1 MHLYCASVPKARLNN
16 VNGINMMCGRKDAPH
31 FANSNLLLVH
41 LFNGL
46 KEERMEGTCTVA
58 LTPEVNVY
66 ANVLINISFHS
77 DPFNTLIDLMLDPTE
92 LRQRN
97 TIATTIEHGQ
107 YFTETYKR
115 SIFEYLLRSPETTM
129 TAIGDRLTAANM
141 SQISKLFIELCQY
154 VYKYRQH
161 DQNGLKIIVKRI
173 LNLWPKLMDI
183 DVSSNSL
190 DSPTTTTTEM
200 TAYVLIELLAHIA
213 RICPYKISEIRKL
226 ANGLEPWLLAIPM
239 NKHNSLELKS
249 RAVFLLPCLVD
260 ETDVE
265 HEQVRSA
272 LESLQSQYFP
282 LKSNEFAVGSL
293 ERSAFVNIFQT
304 ILDALVAS
312 HSLVILRFL
321 INVTAADVKHLLEY
335 NIQKALSEFMMRQTH
350 DQQLVAMY
358 LPFQLFLD
366 TSLEP
371 SIRQSILKRFLLT
384 MLRCG
389 STDAVSNFYTEKMR
403 TIFDLC
409 GSNYSLAGAGWLV
422 EHALV
427 NRIGAY
433 QMVEMLFAVVSQE
446 RLQDNEKPMSITMTD
461 QNKELI
467 KVFTKKSI
475 STRSEVCVTDDPA
488 VRELFRLYQCAAYRS
503 ICAIISN
510 TQTTLQFYQALL
522 FKENPMKNELIW
534 SKIVDCTDSELYRSR
549 LGQDFE
555 EYPKRKDRLVSIRQL
570 NAASDDKSKK
580 TARYLQSQ
588 SVFESSLSQDIT
600 KIDLSCSSVRT
611 DAEVVR
617 FEGLQ
622 TGSIQLEKVAIND
635 HEVMAVICAV
645 IEHMFEKDITPHS
658 AEPTQKVRIA
668 PLWAEFLC
676 KVLADTNQH
685 RNVRYFLAKVFDNCR
700 THFRHY
706 ASSMTG
712 AVLKFLADECEAN
725 GSLNYFIQD
734 LVVMLL
740 EWSDVY
746 KIQSIE
752 EISSASTLL
761 RFLMQNAWHDRKDIF
776 KQHLEL
782 IKCVIEQWRDVIVIP
797 KQLLFDSVN
806 KSQRADSRDN
816 AGGIQLNAIVLAN
829 NLVPWTASTAA
840 NFLKSLFICLGNE
853 HANIYQP
860 AAQLVGMCL
869 YHLIAPDESEN
880 ESFEALLQILVK
892 LKLERNQKK
901 FTDILFGVHK
911 NYPII
916 VDSFLVTI
924 SSYIST
930 SSGAIKRMYLE
941 MYLSRMDVYGDE
953 IFREIMSIGIV
964 ELLKT
969 QEYQLLALHIIN
981 KALPRMSV
989 VDVKRLLPELTGLV
1003 DSKQSQCRD
1012 VIYEIYQFI
1021 LVQLENNTFVFD
1033 AEERG
1038 KITAILLCGLND
1050 TDNEIQTRLF
1060 NFWSDPKRL
1069 SPDIQIRILNLL
1081 DGLYDPSA
1089 ERHFLNYSTQ
1099 LLLEPAILHPDSRIP
1114 LFAQHVTEETEEKLK
1129 EYDINVSWKT
1139 QNSTLTAP
1147 LFMESQQ
1154 RQITSGNISTGQ
1166 QFLRA
1171 TITTLAFEPT
1181 QDPQGMTQTSNQFSL
1196 QTQSSLLFSIE
1207 PQVLNRRSE
1216 RVQPT
1221 NAPAK
1226 SSFSKLRQ
1234 RFLIDRD
1241 KTNRSEALKAVERH
1255 DYKQVLQ
1262 SQSKQKKE
1270 RQVSLFRRYR
1280 SGEYPD
1286 FMINSLALLMPLKG
1300 LLKYDKLLARQF
1312 LVAVF
1317 EAVVTE
1323 LEIPKRFIIPA
1334 SESIQRIFTQTK
1346 LCDTVVFAALME
1358 LAQTHAQHFDIP
1370 PELVATFAST
1380 NQMMAMGMYSFIL
1393 NKVFISFAKPVSFV
1407 ILLY

>member
-16 VNGINMMCGRKDAPH
+16 VKGINMMCGRKDAPH
-31 FANSNLLLVH
+31 FTNSNLLLVH

-58 LTPEVNVY
+58 LNPEVNVY
-66 ANVLINISFHS
+66 ANVLINICFHS
-77 DPFNTLIDLMLDPTE
+77 DPFNTLIDLMLDSTE
-92 LRQRN
+92 LKQRN
-97 TIATTIEHGQ
+97 TIATTIQHGQ
-107 YFTETYKR
+107 YFIETYKR
-115 SIFEYLLRSPETTM
+115 SIFEYLLRSAETTI
-129 TAIGDRLTAANM
+129 TALGGRLTVENM
-141 SQISKLFIELCQY
+141 PQISKLFIEFCQY

-161 DQNGLKIIVKRI
+161 DKNGLKMIVKSI
-173 LNLWPKLMDI
+173 LNLWPKLMAI
-183 DVSSNSL
+183 DESSKSL
-190 DSPTTTTTEM
+190 DTPTTTTTEM

-213 RICPYKISEIRKL
+213 LICPYKISEIRKL

-249 RAVFLLPCLVD
+249 RAVFLLPCVVD
-260 ETDVE
+260 DTDME

-282 LKSNEFAVGSL
+282 LKSNEFVVGSL
-293 ERSAFVNIFQT
+293 ERSAFVNILQT

-312 HSLVILRFL
+312 QSLVILRFL
-321 INVTAADVKHLLEY
+321 INVTAADTKHLLEY
-335 NIQKALSEFMMRQTH
+335 NIRKALNEFMVRQTN
-350 DQQLVAMY
+350 DQQLIAMSV
-358 LPFQLFLD
+358 PFKLFLD

-371 SIRQSILKRFLLT
+371 SIRQSIVQRFLLT

-389 STDAVSNFYTEKMR
+389 SVDAVANFYTERMR

-446 RLQDNEKPMSITMTD
+446 RLQDNAKPMSITMTD
-461 QNKELI
+461 QNTELI
-467 KVFTKKSI
+467 KVFTKKCL

-503 ICAIISN
+503 LCAIISN
-510 TQTTLQFYQALL
+510 TQTSLQFYQALL

-549 LGQDFE
+549 LGQDFD
-555 EYPKRKDRLVSIRQL
+555 EYPKRKDRLVSIRRF
-570 NAASDDKSKK
+570 NDVSDDGSRK

-611 DAEVVR
+611 DAEVAR
-617 FEGLQ
+617 FEVVSQ
-622 TGSIQLEKVAIND
+622 TGSVQLEKVAIND

-645 IEHMFEKDITPHS
+645 IEYMFEKDITPHS
-658 AEPTQKVRIA
+658 ADPTQYVRIA

-700 THFRHY
+700 HHFRHY
-706 ASSMTG
+706 AASMTG
-712 AVLKFLADECEAN
+712 AVLKFLADECGEIT
-725 GSLNYFIQD
+725 GTLNYFIQD

-746 KIQSIE
+746 KIQTIE

-782 IKCVIEQWRDVIVIP
+782 IKCIIEQWRDVIVIP

-806 KSQRADSRDN
+806 KSQRPDSREN
-816 AGGIQLNAIVLAN
+816 ELGIQLNAIVLAN

-840 NFLKSLFICLGNE
+840 NFLKSLFICLENE

-860 AAQLVGMCL
+860 AAQLIGMCL
-869 YHLIAPDESEN
+869 HQLIAPDESEN
-880 ESFEALLQILVK
+880 GSFAALLQILVK

-924 SSYIST
+924 SNYIST

-969 QEYQLLALHIIN
+969 PEYQVLVLHIIN

-989 VDVKRLLPELTGLV
+989 VDIQRLLPELTGLV

-1021 LVQLENNTFVFD
+1021 LVQLESNTFVFD
-1033 AEERG
+1033 ADVRG
-1038 KITAILLCGLND
+1038 KVTAILLCGLND

-1069 SPDIQIRILNLL
+1069 SPEIQIRILNLL

-1099 LLLEPAILHPDSRIP
+1099 LLLEPAIHHPDSKIP
-1114 LFAQHVTEETEEKLK
+1114 LFAQHVTEETEQKLK

-1154 RQITSGNISTGQ
+1154 RQITSGNISNGQ

-1181 QDPQGMTQTSNQFSL
+1181 QDPQEMSQTSNQFAL

-1216 RVQPT
+1216 RVQP
-1221 NAPAK
+1221 NDAPGK

-1234 RFLIDRD
+1234 RFLNDRD
-1241 KTNRSEALKAVERH
+1241 KTNRSQALKAVERH

-1270 RQVSLFRRYR
+1270 RQVSLYRRYR

-1300 LLKYDKLLARQF
+1300 LVKYDKLLARQL

-1317 EAVVTE
+1317 EAVAAE
-1323 LEIPKRFIIPA
+1323 LESAKRFILPA

-1358 LAQTHAQHFDIP
+1358 LALTHAQHFDIP
-1370 PELVATFAST
+1370 PELVATFSST
-1380 NQMMAMGMYSFIL
+1380 NQMMAMGM
-1393 NKVFISFAKPVSFV
+1393 
-1407 ILLY
+1407 

>member
-1 MHLYCASVPKARLNN
+1 MHLYCATVPKVRLNN
-16 VNGINMMCGRKDAPH
+16 AKGINMMCGRKDAPH
-31 FANSNLLLVH
+31 LADSNLLLVH

-58 LTPEVNVY
+58 LNPEVSEY
-66 ANVLINISFHS
+66 ANVLINICFHS

-92 LRQRN
+92 LQQRN
-97 TIATTIEHGQ
+97 TIATTLQHGQ
-107 YFTETYKR
+107 YFIETYKR
-115 SIFEYLLRSPETTM
+115 SIFEYLLRSAETTI
-129 TAIGDRLTAANM
+129 TALGERLTIANM
-141 SQISKLFIELCQY
+141 QQISKLFIEFCQY

-161 DQNGLKIIVKRI
+161 DQNSLKIIVKRI
-173 LNLWPKLMDI
+173 LNLWPKLMTI
-183 DVSSNSL
+183 DESSNSP
-190 DSPTTTTTEM
+190 DTPTTTTTEM
-200 TAYVLIELLAHIA
+200 TAYVLIDLLAHIA
-213 RICPYKISEIRKL
+213 LICPYKVSEIRKL
-226 ANGLEPWLLAIPM
+226 ANGLETWLLAIPM

-249 RAVFLLPCLVD
+249 RAVFLLPCVVD
-260 ETDVE
+260 ETDME
-265 HEQVRSA
+265 HAQVRGA
-272 LESLQSQYFP
+272 LESLQTQYFP
-282 LKSNEFAVGSL
+282 LKSNEFVVGSL

-312 HSLVILRFL
+312 QSLVILRFL
-321 INVTAADVKHLLEY
+321 INVTAADAKHLLEY
-335 NIQKALSEFMMRQTH
+335 NIRKALSEFMMRQTN
-350 DQQLVAMY
+350 DQQLVAMSM
-358 LPFQLFLD
+358 PFQLFLD

-371 SIRQSILKRFLLT
+371 SIRQSIVQRFLLN
-384 MLRCG
+384 MLRSG
-389 STDAVSNFYTEKMR
+389 NIDAVANFYTEKMR

-409 GSNYSLAGAGWLV
+409 GSNYSLAGSGWLV

-446 RLQDNEKPMSITMTD
+446 RLQDNTKPMSITMTD
-461 QNKELI
+461 QNTELI
-467 KVFTKKSI
+467 KVFTKKSL
-475 STRSEVCVTDDPA
+475 STRSEVCGSDDPA
-488 VRELFRLYQCAAYRS
+488 VRELFRMYQCAAYRAL
-503 ICAIISN
+503 CAIISN
-510 TQTTLQFYQALL
+510 TQTTLQFYQTFL

-534 SKIVDCTDSELYRSR
+534 SKIVNCTDSELYRSR
-549 LGQDFE
+549 LGQDFD
-555 EYPKRKDRLVSIRQL
+555 EYPKRKDRLVSIRRL
-570 NAASDDKSKK
+570 NADDKSPK

-600 KIDLSCSSVRT
+600 KIDLSRSSIRT
-611 DAEVVR
+611 DAEVIR
-617 FEGLQ
+617 YEGSQ
-622 TGSIQLEKVAIND
+622 TGSVQLEKVAIND

-658 AEPTQKVRIA
+658 ADPKQNVRIA
-668 PLWAEFLC
+668 PKWVEFLYD
-676 KVLADTNQH
+676 VLSDSNQH

-700 THFRHY
+700 HHFRHY
-706 ASSMTG
+706 AASMTG
-712 AVLKFLADECEAN
+712 AVLKFLADECDAN
-725 GSLNYFIQD
+725 GSFNYFIQD

-746 KIQSIE
+746 KIQSTE

-782 IKCVIEQWRDVIVIP
+782 IKCVIEQWRDVIIIP

-806 KSQRADSRDN
+806 KSQRSESREN
-816 AGGIQLNAIVLAN
+816 TLGIQLNAIVLAN
-829 NLVPWTASTAA
+829 NLVPWTASNSA
-840 NFLKSLFICLGNE
+840 NFLKSLFICLENE

-860 AAQLVGMCL
+860 AAQLIGMCL
-869 YHLIAPDESEN
+869 HHLIAPDESEN
-880 ESFEALLQILVK
+880 ESFKALLQILVK

-901 FTDILFGVHK
+901 FTDILFGVHQ

-916 VDSFLVTI
+916 VDTFLVTI
-924 SSYIST
+924 SNYIST
-930 SSGAIKRMYLE
+930 ASGAIKRRYLE

-953 IFREIMSIGIV
+953 IFREIMSLGIV

-969 QEYQLLALHIIN
+969 AEYELLALHIIN

-989 VDVKRLLPELTGLV
+989 VDVQRLLPELTGLV

-1021 LVQLENNTFVFD
+1021 FVQLESNTFVCD
-1033 AEERG
+1033 ADVRG
-1038 KITAILLCGLND
+1038 KVTAILLCGLND

-1089 ERHFLNYSTQ
+1089 ERYFLNYSVQ
-1099 LLLEPAILHPDSRIP
+1099 LLLDPAINHPESKIP

-1139 QNSTLTAP
+1139 QNSSLTAP

-1154 RQITSGNISTGQ
+1154 RQITSGNISAGQ

-1181 QDPQGMTQTSNQFSL
+1181 QDPQGMSQTSNQFSL

-1216 RVQPT
+1216 RVQPVDAT
-1221 NAPAK
+1221 AK

-1234 RFLIDRD
+1234 RFLNDRD
-1241 KTNRSEALKAVERH
+1241 KTNRSQALKAVERH
-1255 DYKQVLQ
+1255 DYKRVLQ

-1270 RQVSLFRRYR
+1270 RQVSLYRRYR

-1286 FMINSLALLMPLKG
+1286 FMINSLALLLPLKG
-1300 LLKYDKLLARQF
+1300 LMKYDKILARQL

-1317 EAVVTE
+1317 QAVASE

-1334 SESIQRIFTQTK
+1334 SESIKRIFTQTK

-1358 LAQTHAQHFDIP
+1358 LALTHAQFFDIP
-1370 PELVATFAST
+1370 PELVATFSSA
-1380 NQMMAMGMYSFIL
+1380 NQMMAMGM
-1393 NKVFISFAKPVSFV
+1393 
-1407 ILLY
+1407 